1 VGVGTVGSVGTYTY
15 LYIHLLN
22 TSKFYFNKFTSF
34 GLSRFR
40 TSRLICT
47 FVSLLSISIGINIK
61 NMIHKKTRTF
71 IPADLEIKWENLE
84 PLYKDLVNRPINS
97 VEDLEHWLHERSEL
111 EAALEED
118 FAWRYIRMTC
128 DTNNEGLLQAFQ
140 YFATDIEPQTASYS
154 NELNKKLVASEYLD
168 KLDNAKYYVYLRGV
182 KKSLELF
189 RESNIPVQTQIQV
202 EQQKYQS
209 ISGAM
214 SVHIGD
220 KEYTLEQASVFLKD
234 TDRSK
239 RQEVWEKITARRLQ
253 EKDKLDELFDHL
265 RTLRHQ
271 VAVNAGF
278 DNFRDY
284 MFQALG
290 RFDYTPQDCY
300 AFHEAIETEIV
311 PILREHAH
319 QRKEALG
326 VSELRPWDMD
336 VNTSGKPALKPF
348 NSGEELI
355 EKTIQCFSNIN
366 RYLGERLEIM
376 KDNNLF
382 DVESRKGKAPGGYN
396 YPLSE
401 TGAPFIFMNSANTF
415 RDLTTMVHEGGHAVH
430 TFLTADLELNDFK
443 HCPSEVAEL
452 ASMSM
457 ELISMDNWN
466 VFFDN
471 EEDLKRA
478 KRDQLVDVL
487 KTLPW
492 VAVVD
497 QFQHWIYTNPNHTAQ
512 QRTEAWVQIYEP
524 FGAGFADWSGLE
536 VAEANLWQKQLHIFE
551 IPFYYIEYGMA
562 QLGAIA
568 VWKNYKENPEKAL
581 QQYLDALKL
590 GYTMTIKEIYETA
603 GIKFDFSAGYVKELA
618 AFVKAE
624 IEKL

>member
-1 VGVGTVGSVGTYTY
+1 
-15 LYIHLLN
+15 
-22 TSKFYFNKFTSF
+22 
-34 GLSRFR
+34 
-40 TSRLICT
+40 
-47 FVSLLSISIGINIK
+47 
-61 NMIHKKTRTF
+61 MIHKKTRKY
-71 IPADLEIKWENLE
+71 IPETLEIKWENLE
-84 PLYKDLVNRPINS
+84 PLFKELTERPINS
-97 VEDLEHWLHERSEL
+97 VEELEQWLRDRSEL

-128 DTNNEGLLQAFQ
+128 DTTNAELLESFQ
-140 YFATDIEPQTASYS
+140 YFATEIEPKIALYS
-154 NELNKKLVASEYLD
+154 NELNKKLVNSEFAD
-168 KLDNAKYYVYLRGV
+168 KLHEEKYFIYLRGV
-182 KKSLELF
+182 KKALELF
-189 RESNIPVQTQIQV
+189 REENIPLLTQIQV

-209 ISGAM
+209 ITGSM

-220 KEYTLEQASVFLKD
+220 KEYTLEQAAVMLKD

-239 RQEVWEKITARRLQ
+239 RQEAWEKITARRLQ
-253 EKDKLDELFDHL
+253 DKDELNKLFNYL
-265 RTLRHQ
+265 RNLRHK
-271 VAVNAGF
+271 VAENAGF
-278 DNFRDY
+278 ENFRDY

-300 AFHEAIETEIV
+300 NFHEAIEKEIV
-311 PILREHAH
+311 PVLRELAEK
-319 QRKEALG
+319 RKAAL
-326 VSELRPWDMD
+326 SLDKLEPWDLD
-336 VNTSGKPALKPF
+336 VDISGKAALKPF
-348 NSGEELI
+348 QSGKELI
-355 EKTIQCFSNIN
+355 EKSIQCFSNIS

-376 KDNNLF
+376 KDNKLF

-396 YPLSE
+396 YPLAE

-466 VFFDN
+466 VYFEN

-478 KRDQLVDVL
+478 KRDQLFDVL

-497 QFQHWIYTNPNHTAQ
+497 QYQHWIYTNFDHNDEE
-512 QRTEAWVQIYEP
+512 RTDAWLQIFER
-524 FGAGFADWSGLE
+524 FGANFADWDE
-536 VAEANLWQKQLHIFE
+536 HKEAEANLWQKQLHIFE
-551 IPFYYIEYGMA
+551 VPFYYIEYGMA

-568 VWKNYKENPEKAL
+568 VWKNYKENPEKGL

-590 GYTMTIKEIYETA
+590 GYTKTIKEIYETA
-603 GIKFDFSAGYVKELA
+603 GIKFDFSADYVRELA
-618 AFVKAE
+618 EFVKSE
-624 IEKL
+624 MDNL